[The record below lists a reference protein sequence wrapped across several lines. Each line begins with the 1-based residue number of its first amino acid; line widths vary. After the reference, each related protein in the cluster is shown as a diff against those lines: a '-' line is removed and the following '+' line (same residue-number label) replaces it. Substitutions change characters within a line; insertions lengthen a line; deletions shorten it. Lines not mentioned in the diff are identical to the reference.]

1 MLEKRPPT
9 GIWGGL
15 WSLPEISAEANAEQ
29 SAELRFGVQAE
40 CSPALK
46 ILTHVFT
53 HFRLHIRPQP
63 MQVLHIR
70 PQARE
75 AGIIWLP
82 LEDAIGAA
90 LPTPVR
96 KILLS
101 LR

>member
-1 MLEKRPPT
+1 M
-9 GIWGGL
+9 
-15 WSLPEISAEANAEQ
+15 
-29 SAELRFGVQAE
+29 QA
-40 CSPALK
+40 
-46 ILTHVFT
+46 
-53 HFRLHIRPQP
+53 
-63 MQVLHIR
+63 LHIR

-90 LPTPVR
+90 LPTPIR